1 MTLGYTSPLCPLP
14 FDHRHSY
21 VTGMFQF
28 TAPLTADEHNT
39 VAESKRVIYDG
50 FRQAL
55 SESCRAPV
63 PGSSSTK
70 NSARAFSAMQSGGD
84 T

>member
-28 TAPLTADEHNT
+28 TSAPLTADEHNT
-39 VAESKRVIYDG
+39 VAES
-50 FRQAL
+50 
-55 SESCRAPV
+55 
-63 PGSSSTK
+63 
-70 NSARAFSAMQSGGD
+70 SG
-84 T
+84 